1 MKFSALTLVFLF
13 ASAGACAETPV
24 YDCVAPV
31 VPTYSTTNE
40 DVCRVEK
47 QVRAWRA
54 CNVEKV
60 SLIEPARLRKLNA
73 DVDMQLDK
81 WILATRAY
89 STGVADADKSLTR
102 IVRDKHDYT
111 LWLENAQRVVYKT
124 GQR

>member
-1 MKFSALTLVFLF
+1 MKSTVLTLAILF
-13 ASAGACAETPV
+13 ASAGARADAPV

-40 DVCRVEK
+40 DVCKVEK

-54 CNVEKV
+54 CNVERA
-60 SLIEPARLRKLNA
+60 SLIDPVKLRKLNA
-73 DVDMQLDK
+73 DVDAQLDK

-89 STGVADADKSLTR
+89 STGAADADKSLSR
-102 IVRDKHDYT
+102 MVRDKHDYA